1 MPTWSARQPVVWR
14 PQWQGVSPVTRN
26 QFSLIIQTL
35 AWVGGTLLVLG
46 GVTVVLTTTVF
57 LALAGVAMFVVGGVA
72 LVGVGV
78 ILALRHP

>member
-1 MPTWSARQPVVWR
+1 MGLLVLWVAMNPHPVQQPYA

-26 QFSLIIQTL
+26 QLF
-35 AWVGGTLLVLG
+35 LG